1 MYIRTKDGI
10 YEVVTAERGSDNK
23 LLYIIS
29 TSKNENTTDWVH
41 EADVI
46 SQSDTIEELCDR
58 FVVIDK
64 ETKEVIS
71 IVTFL
76 AYAKLWSSCKY
87 NNYGAIWCEW
97 GLKYV
102 AKLDDKGDLELI

>member
-1 MYIRTKDGI
+1 MYIRTKNRI
-10 YEVVTAERGSDNK
+10 YETEGTFLDNNGK
-23 LLYIIS
+23 WKYYNILKDDMAIILR
-29 TSKNENTTDWVH
+29 
-41 EADVI
+41 
-46 SQSDTIEELCDR
+46 SQIINQSETIEELCDR

-87 NNYGAIWCEW
+87 NIFGAVWCEW

-102 AKLDDKGDLELI
+102 AKMNDKGDLELI